1 MRSHSVK
8 WNGREVQNP
17 ILRKLVVLFVVVWAI
32 VAIPLGILGAI
43 LGIVLCVVLPPVTLP
58 LDVVLKALG
67 RRGFFRQ
74 EGSGFN
80 YAIDH
85 RAFGR
90 GR

>member
-1 MRSHSVK
+1 MPSVK

-17 ILRKLVVLFVVVWAI
+17 ILRKLVVLFVLLW
-32 VAIPLGILGAI
+32 IPVGLAGALLGFILCIG
-43 LGIVLCVVLPPVTLP
+43 LCVVLPPVTLP

-90 GR
+90 AR

>member
-1 MRSHSVK
+1 MPSVK

-17 ILRKLVVLFVVVWAI
+17 ILRKLVVLFVLLW
-32 VAIPLGILGAI
+32 IPVGLAGALLGFILCIG
-43 LGIVLCVVLPPVTLP
+43 LLPVTLP

-74 EGSGFN
+74 EGSSFN

-90 GR
+90 AR